1 MIPITL
7 QRYLRG
13 SPDRVRRSIGMGDK
27 EKYKENI
34 KKVKNYTTIRKN
46 LPYSLCAFSLYNE
59 ININKALRYI
69 SKT

>member
-1 MIPITL
+1 
-7 QRYLRG
+7 
-13 SPDRVRRSIGMGDK
+13 MGDK

-34 KKVKNYTTIRKN
+34 KKVKIILRFAKITMFIVR
-46 LPYSLCAFSLYNE
+46 FSLYNE